1 MGSVIYMLR
10 IAIID
15 DEKDFL
21 TIYKKIISEIFSE
34 HHVKNEIKAFNSGK
48 EFISALSR
56 NKFDIVFM
64 DIGMPEL
71 SGIDLASELRK
82 SNQNFDIIFVSAYPH
97 FVFEAIRFTPF
108 RFVRKTHLRVETA
121 EAISSY
127 CARSQT
133 KFKMISLELKN
144 GDSISENVNDI
155 IQFFAVRHD
164 IYYINKS
171 ENGARIIS
179 RKYSLSQL
187 EKSIGELGFIR
198 IHKSHLV
205 NYRYIKS
212 INAKS
217 ILITDGRELPIS
229 HGKKTEIQERFME
242 LLRNEDII

>member
-1 MGSVIYMLR
+1 MLK

-15 DEKDFL
+15 DENDFL

-34 HHVKNEIKAFNSGK
+34 HHVKNEIKTFNSGK
-48 EFISALSR
+48 EFISTLSR
-56 NKFDIVFM
+56 NKYDLVFM
-64 DIGMPEL
+64 DIDMPEL
-71 SGIDLASELRK
+71 SGINLASELRK
-82 SNQNFDIIFVSAYPH
+82 NKQNFDIIFVSAHPH

-108 RFVRKTHLRVETA
+108 RFVRKTHLKTETT

-127 CARSQT
+127 CTRTQT
-133 KFKMISLELKN
+133 KFKMISLELQN
-144 GDSISENVNDI
+144 GDSISEKVNDI

-164 IYYINKS
+164 VYYTSKS
-171 ENGARIIS
+171 ENDARILS

-187 EKSIGELGFIR
+187 EESTGDLGFIR
-198 IHKSHLV
+198 IHKSYLI

-217 ILITDGRELPIS
+217 ILMTDGSELPIS